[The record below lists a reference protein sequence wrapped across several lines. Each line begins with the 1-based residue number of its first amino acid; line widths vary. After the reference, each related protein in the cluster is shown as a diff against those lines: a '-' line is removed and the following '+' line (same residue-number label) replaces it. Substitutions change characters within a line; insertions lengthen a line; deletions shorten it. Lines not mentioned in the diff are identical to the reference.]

1 MEIILILVPVM
12 TDTVKILMMSAS
24 ISMSALKSQTLAALI
39 PDAKIM
45 TVAIPVN
52 V

>member
-12 TDTVKILMMSAS
+12 TDTEKILMMSAS
-24 ISMSALKSQTLAALI
+24 ISMSALKSHTLAALI
-39 PDAKIM
+39 PNAQIM